1 MKTEKLI
8 LSAIVALSL
17 GTSANA
23 IEKKDYTSFSQAEIY
38 QVMCQKCHG
47 KFAEGNPKK
56 KGPSLV
62 DMTEAEL
69 AVDIFELD
77 DDGYQSSGSSHD
89 KMGDNMAVIRKKGM
103 DVDADKMAKYIF
115 DTFGK
120 K

>member
-1 MKTEKLI
+1 MITNKILI
-8 LSAIVALSL
+8 GAVVASCLSTGAFAK
-17 GTSANA
+17 N
-23 IEKKDYTSFSQAEIY
+23 YTQGEIY

-56 KGPSLV
+56 KGPSLI
-62 DMTEAEL
+62 DMTESEL

-89 KMGDNMAVIRKKGM
+89 KMGSNMEIIRKKGM